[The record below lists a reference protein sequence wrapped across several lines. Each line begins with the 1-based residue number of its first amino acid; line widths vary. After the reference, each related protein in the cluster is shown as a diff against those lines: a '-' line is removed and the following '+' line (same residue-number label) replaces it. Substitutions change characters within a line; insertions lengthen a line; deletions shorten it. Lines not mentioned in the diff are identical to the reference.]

1 MKARPEFRDRADV
14 DVAVLD
20 ALVGRREDGMTVLE
34 LRSGVDA
41 GIDELE
47 EALARLKEDGL
58 IEVDDDGD
66 RIRIFPEN
74 RVVPDPGE
82 APEED
87 GSILDAIR
95 DRFGL

>member
-1 MKARPEFRDRADV
+1 MKARSEFRDRTDV
-14 DVAVLD
+14 EVAVLD
-20 ALVGRREDGMTVLE
+20 ALVARAEEGMTVLE

-47 EALARLKEDGL
+47 EALATLKADGL
-58 IEVDDDGD
+58 IQVDHDGE
-66 RIRIFPEN
+66 RVRIFPED

-82 APEED
+82 APAEE
-87 GSILDAIR
+87 GSIIDAIR